1 MARTQWFARVQH
13 RSGKRADRPQQFAD
27 GCRRP
32 TQDGSQAENA
42 SSILV
47 ARSAT
52 TNDVELFFIGRSG
65 AYSFGMAKTWTST
78 GGDIVADTD
87 VRKVDEAKLRELLSD
102 LAPRTEDDLPFK
114 FAEHHPVPLG
124 E

>member
-1 MARTQWFARVQH
+1 
-13 RSGKRADRPQQFAD
+13 
-27 GCRRP
+27 
-32 TQDGSQAENA
+32 
-42 SSILV
+42 
-47 ARSAT
+47 
-52 TNDVELFFIGRSG
+52 
-65 AYSFGMAKTWTST
+65 MAKTWTST

-102 LAPRTEDDLPFK
+102 LAPPTDDDLPFT

>member
-1 MARTQWFARVQH
+1 MVRKGSTRFT
-13 RSGKRADRPQQFAD
+13 KRAELPRQFAN
-27 GCRRP
+27 RRQQP
-32 TQDGSQAENA
+32 HRDGSQAENA

-52 TNDVELFFIGRSG
+52 TNDVELFFIGRSV

-102 LAPRTEDDLPFK
+102 LAPPTDDDLPFT
-114 FAEHHPVPLG
+114 FAEHHPVQLG